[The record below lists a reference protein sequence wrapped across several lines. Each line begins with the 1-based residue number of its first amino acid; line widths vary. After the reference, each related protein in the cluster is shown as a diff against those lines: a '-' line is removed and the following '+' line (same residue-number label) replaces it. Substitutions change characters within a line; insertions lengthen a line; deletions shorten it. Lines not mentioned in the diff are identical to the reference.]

1 MSQHQK
7 NIHGY
12 NVFYDDDSEPGIEHL
27 AYILSSDE
35 SQSMFQAT
43 HRSMTKLN
51 FEDRLGRNFILIP
64 KMNGDYELK
73 RNSSSEKFLGM

>member
-1 MSQHQK
+1 MFQHRK

-12 NVFYDDDSEPGIEHL
+12 NVFYDDDGALGIEHL
-27 AYILSSDE
+27 AYILSSNE
-35 SQSMFQAT
+35 SQSMFQST
-43 HRSMTKLN
+43 RRSMTHLH

-73 RNSSSEKFLGM
+73 RNSASEKFLGF